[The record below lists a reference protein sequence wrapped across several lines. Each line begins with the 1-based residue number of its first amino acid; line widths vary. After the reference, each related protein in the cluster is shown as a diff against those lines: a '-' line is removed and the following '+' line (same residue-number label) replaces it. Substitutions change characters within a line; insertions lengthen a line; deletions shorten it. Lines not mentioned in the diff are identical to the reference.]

1 MVLSYE
7 SVDLIGVSF
16 TPADG
21 VAEGAVPATRKILDL
36 AGRSD
41 IAVAEGTLEGPN
53 PFPYD
58 WRLECLRVNDFPAL
72 NRRPEPLAPLSDL
85 PGQEFLARSVLDAG
99 EPVTLLMTGPLTNLA
114 WALDHH
120 PEIEGRVAELLFMG
134 GALKVE
140 GNVQQ
145 PGHDGS
151 AEWNVYWDPPA
162 AKRVFDSRIPIT
174 LFPLDVANRLP
185 VTEEFR
191 RAFGAQ
197 YEYAFS
203 AVAGTIW
210 AMTAGWDLA
219 TGLPYFCWDTLT
231 TSSLA
236 RPELCT
242 YRELSVDV
250 VPGGPSQ
257 GRTVLTSE
265 GRTVKAALDVD
276 AAGFY
281 AHALETLRR

>member
-1 MVLSYE
+1 MLLSYE
-7 SVDLIGVSF
+7 SVELVGVSF

-21 VAEGAVPATRKILDL
+21 VPEGAIPATRKILDL

-41 IAVAEGTLEGPN
+41 VAVAEGTLEGPN
-53 PFPYD
+53 PFPYH
-58 WRLECLRVNDFPAL
+58 WRLECMRVSDFPAL
-72 NRRPEPLAPLSDL
+72 NRRSEPLALLSDL
-85 PGQEFLARSVLDAG
+85 PGHEFLARSVLDVP
-99 EPVTLLMTGPLTNLA
+99 EPMTLLVTGPLTNLA

-120 PEIEGRVAELLFMG
+120 PEIEDHVRELVFMG
-134 GALKVE
+134 GALEVQ
-140 GNVQQ
+140 GNVEQ

-151 AEWNVYWDPPA
+151 AEWNVYWDPRA

-174 LFPLDVANRLP
+174 LFPLDVTNRLP

-197 YEYAFS
+197 YEYPFS

-231 TSSLA
+231 TSYLA
-236 RPELCT
+236 RPDLCT
-242 YRELSVDV
+242 YREVSIDV
-250 VPGGPSQ
+250 LTDGPSQ
-257 GRTVLTSE
+257 GRTVVSAG
-265 GRTVKAALDVD
+265 GRPVKAAMDVD
-276 AAGFY
+276 ANGFY